1 MTRSDYNSKTFG
13 DEVSRFDKKE
23 LIILL
28 IEDNP
33 NDTLLIRHL
42 IGKSKSLEIEL
53 LVAESLV
60 EAQQRLA
67 EQEFDLILL
76 DLLLP
81 DSHDFQTFNRLS
93 QLSLS
98 TPVIVLSGIKDRDVA
113 LQAIKDG
120 AQDYLLKGEIDH
132 QLLEKS
138 IWYAVERNKLINER
152 KIVTQELQAHERLL
166 KLITRISTTFINL
179 SSEQIDESISQA
191 LEMIGNFLEADRA
204 FIYEITA
211 QSALR
216 CSYEWIAPSAHPEDS
231 PANVPPFEVGLQ
243 NYGNALEE
251 LQTSGV
257 FSLNTQEEL
266 ADNHEFRHFL
276 QAYQIE
282 SILLVAI
289 FYEKKLTGIFGLSSR
304 NPFKIW
310 NEDTISLL
318 NPSGEI
324 FYRAIKKKQ
333 AEVAIKESEKQYRTL
348 VENMNEGLVH
358 VDAKGK
364 IRFINDRVSQMLG
377 FTTEELLGTDAINA
391 IFFDESSRHLLLEK
405 RQDRQKTR
413 LPEQYEIPVRT
424 KSNTIVWMLL
434 NVHPIING
442 QDLLEGTMVTMV
454 DISDRKKAEDKLK
467 RVNQELKTFIY
478 RASHDLRGP
487 LASVLGLTNLAQMQ
501 IQDAES
507 LKFFDYIRAS
517 TYKLDKTLKALTDVA
532 SITQLESFTEINFPE
547 LIEEVFE
554 GIRESSE
561 VGKEMQIDLQINQPV
576 PFLSGREPIKYMLEN
591 IIDNSIK
598 YRNPSHALKLRL
610 NVNVTAACADI
621 EVSDNGMGIPANL
634 QTRVFDM
641 FFRGNE
647 NSKGS
652 GLGLY
657 VVEKLAGSLNGNI
670 RMTSEENVGTS
681 LFIHLQNMG

>member
-1 MTRSDYNSKTFG
+1 M
-13 DEVSRFDKKE
+13 FDKKE

-28 IEDNP
+28 IEDSP
-33 NDTLLIRHL
+33 NDALLIRHL

-53 LVAESLV
+53 LIAENLS
-60 EAQQRLA
+60 EATRLLA
-67 EQEFDLILL
+67 EREIDLILL

-81 DSHDFQTFNRLS
+81 DSNDLQTFSRVSKLS
-93 QLSLS
+93 PS
-98 TPVIVLSGIKDRDVA
+98 TPIVVLSGIKDREVA
-113 LQAIKDG
+113 VQAIKDG
-120 AQDYLLKGEIDH
+120 AQDYLLKGEIDY

-152 KIVTQELQAHERLL
+152 KIVTLELQAHERLL

-191 LEMIGNFLEADRA
+191 LEMIGKFLEADRA
-204 FIYEITA
+204 FIFEINEQA
-211 QSALR
+211 PLR
-216 CSYEWIAPSAHPEDS
+216 CSYEWIAPSVNPSES
-231 PANVPPFEVGLQ
+231 PLSIVPPLEAGLQ
-243 NYGNALEE
+243 NYRVALDE
-251 LQTSGV
+251 LQRSGV
-257 FSLNTQEEL
+257 FSLNTPDEL
-266 ADNHEFRHFL
+266 ASESHEFRHFL
-276 QAYQIE
+276 HSNHIE
-282 SILLVAI
+282 SLLLVAI
-289 FYEKKLTGIFGLSSR
+289 SYEKKLTGIFGLACR
-304 NPFKIW
+304 QPFKVW

-358 VDAKGK
+358 VDANGK
-364 IRFINDRVSQMLG
+364 IRFVNDRVSQMLG
-377 FTTEELLGTDAINA
+377 FTTEELLGADAINVL
-391 IFFDESSRHLLLEK
+391 FFDEHSRNILLEK
-405 RQDRQKTR
+405 RLDRRRTL
-413 LPEQYEIPVRT
+413 LPEQYELPIRT
-424 KSNTIVWMLL
+424 KNSGIVWMLL
-434 NVHPIING
+434 NVHPVVNG
-442 QDLLEGTMVTMV
+442 QGALVGTMVTMV
-454 DISDRKKAEDKLK
+454 DISDRKKTEDKLK

-532 SITQLESFTEINFPE
+532 SITQLESFSEIDFPE
-547 LIEEVFE
+547 LVEEVLQHV
-554 GIRESSE
+554 RENSE
-561 VGKEMQIDLQINQPV
+561 VGKEMQVAVQINQPV

-598 YRNPSHALKLRL
+598 YRNPTFELKLTIK
-610 NVNVTAACADI
+610 VAVSTASADI
-621 EVSDNGMGIPANL
+621 EVSDNGMGIPPHL
-634 QTRVFDM
+634 QGRVFDM

-647 NSKGS
+647 NSRGS

-670 RMTSEENVGTS
+670 RMTSEEDSGTS